1 MADLGFDGNVKVSW
15 VPAIINIAAPTVT
28 ELNAGVS
35 LEDRLLPDGLATPS
49 DTGEVDNSKLGSTFS
64 TAVAG
69 RRSFSGLMVKY
80 VRGPVSDTLAAE
92 VEDALVYR
100 ATGFLVIRR
109 DIDAG
114 IAWTAAQ
121 RVEVYPVQCKNPN
134 PDSPA
139 PDTLQAVEVGFTMTA
154 EPKAF
159 GDWGIVA
166 AGA

>member
-1 MADLGFDGNVKVSW
+1 MADLGFDGNVKVTFA
-15 VPAIINIAAPTVT
+15 PTITNISAPTVA
-28 ELNAGVS
+28 ELNAGVD

-80 VRGPVSDTLAAE
+80 VRGPVSDTLASD

-100 ATGFLVIRR
+100 ATGYLVVRR
-109 DIDAG
+109 DVDAG
-114 IAWTAAQ
+114 TAWAAAQ

-139 PDTLQAVEVGFTMTA
+139 PDTLQAVEVGMTLTA

-159 GDWGIVA
+159 GDWALVA
-166 AGA
+166 A